1 MITKR
6 SRFWTIVFA
15 FLPGAGHMY
24 NGFMK
29 LGVSF
34 MGLFFGLWMVASV
47 INIGPLT
54 FLAPV
59 IWFYAFFDCINKI
72 FQDDDEFYTQE
83 DYFLITREKLENL
96 NLNLFKQGNLLVGVV
111 LVIVGIYTLWNNVV
125 LHLISSYGQLPPVV
139 YQTIIN
145 LGNIVPQLVIGGLI
159 IWAGVAMILGKK
171 REIEVEDKA
180 ADFMKQGAKESAEE
194 EVNGHDGEK

>member
-6 SRFWTIVFA
+6 SKFWTIVFA

-47 INIGPLT
+47 INIGPLA

-59 IWFYAFFDCINKI
+59 IWFYAFFDCVNKI
-72 FQDDDEFYTQE
+72 FLNDDEFYMQE
-83 DYFLITREKLENL
+83 DRYLFTREQLENM
-96 NLNLFKQGNLLVGVV
+96 NINIFKERNLLVGTI
-111 LVIVGIYTLWNNVV
+111 LILIGIYALWNNVV
-125 LHLISSYGQLPPVV
+125 LHILSTYDLLSPAV
-139 YQTIIN
+139 YQAIVDF
-145 LGNIVPQLVIGGLI
+145 GNIIPQLVVGSLI
-159 IWAGVAMILGKK
+159 IWAGIALIMGKK
-171 REIEVEDKA
+171 KEIDVRGSEEVLKEEVETD
-180 ADFMKQGAKESAEE
+180 D
-194 EVNGHDGEK
+194 DEK

>member
-6 SRFWTIVFA
+6 SKFWTIVFA

-47 INIGPLT
+47 VNIGPLA

-59 IWFYAFFDCINKI
+59 IWFYAFFDCVNKI
-72 FQDDDEFYTQE
+72 FQNDDEFYMQE
-83 DYFLITREKLENL
+83 DHYLFTREQLENM
-96 NLNLFKQGNLLVGVV
+96 NINLFKERNLLIGAI
-111 LVIVGIYTLWNNVV
+111 LILIGIYALWNNVV
-125 LHLISSYGQLPPVV
+125 LHILSVYDLLSPAV
-139 YQTIIN
+139 YQAIVN
-145 LGNIVPQLVIGGLI
+145 FGNIIPQLVVGGLI
-159 IWAGVAMILGKK
+159 IWAGIALIMGKK
-171 REIEVEDKA
+171 KEIDVKEVREVLK
-180 ADFMKQGAKESAEE
+180 E
-194 EVNGHDGEK
+194 EVKTDDDEK